1 MEEVEESA
9 VESRGQAGESRGRGR
24 RQQRAFA
31 KTFLGTSFRGASS
44 GRGNE
49 GGGEGVG
56 THMACMPLSYASSL
70 KPPSPDIF
78 CWEGEEAGWSAST
91 FGARDRPWRLRRAH
105 CPRRRSRRNV
115 RSSRAVKPAPVGDA
129 TRARARRN
137 RKLRDATPLR
147 LRMRHVSAR
156 RRLSPRRTAVPAIA
170 AMARQAGKKR
180 VSRRGGDARSPRA
193 CSPPRRGRTFGV
205 VCVCWRALN

>member
-24 RQQRAFA
+24 WQQRAFA

-70 KPPSPDIF
+70 KPPSPDMF
-78 CWEGEEAGWSAST
+78 CGEMEGSRRSASA
-91 FGARDRPWRLRRAH
+91 FAHGRSSWRLRA
-105 CPRRRSRRNV
+105 
-115 RSSRAVKPAPVGDA
+115 SRAS
-129 TRARARRN
+129 TRASGVENARA
-137 RKLRDATPLR
+137 P
-147 LRMRHVSAR
+147 
-156 RRLSPRRTAVPAIA
+156 SP
-170 AMARQAGKKR
+170 
-180 VSRRGGDARSPRA
+180 
-193 CSPPRRGRTFGV
+193 
-205 VCVCWRALN
+205 